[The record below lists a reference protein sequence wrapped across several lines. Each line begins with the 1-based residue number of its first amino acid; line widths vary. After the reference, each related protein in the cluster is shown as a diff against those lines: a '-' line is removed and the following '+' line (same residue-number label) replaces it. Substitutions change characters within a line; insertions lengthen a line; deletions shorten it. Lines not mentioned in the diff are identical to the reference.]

1 MSDKFADSLPKIS
14 RRQALVYL
22 ASGTA
27 AMALPGLFGSNVAR
41 AAMTGAAGSGGQ
53 MVVGFSQEPTVFN
66 PLMPHIEVDDGLH
79 FSLFDPLFGVD
90 EKGNFTPALA
100 TEVPTQANGGISADG
115 LNFHLK
121 LRDGVKWHDGQPF
134 TAEDV
139 KFTLELLVDPNFRS
153 WSRSGHELV
162 RDITIVS
169 PTEIKWRMEKPYS
182 PYTSILAATFI
193 IPKHGFANVQ
203 DKNTAPFNSAPIG
216 TGPFKWQQRVPG
228 DHIELTANKE
238 YYGDGPK
245 LDRLIYKYIPD
256 LNVMYTQFVS
266 GDIDIAGLQWISA
279 DHYDEAKK
287 LPGKVVDVFQSATIE
302 NFAFNLA
309 RPQFQDPAVREALY
323 YAIDKQTI
331 IDALYYGLPK
341 PTETYMPRQ
350 SAYFNASLPAHE
362 FNLDKAK
369 ALLDKAG
376 WKPGA
381 GGIREKNGV
390 KLSFTNSTTA
400 GNHLREQMQQFMQQ
414 SFQEIGVEMKISNLP
429 PAVMWG
435 DYWMLSKFDSAIV
448 GLNYLTGSDP
458 DTATYMRSDA
468 IPAQGGAGQ
477 NVFQY
482 KNPEVDKLLAQ
493 GSAEF
498 APEQRKAAYLQIQS
512 LVRKDMPFLT
522 LFSFANVRGHK
533 EGAEN
538 ITPNINVR
546 IDSWNA
552 NTWYWDKKA

>member
-1 MSDKFADSLPKIS
+1 MSNKFTDSLPQLS

-27 AMALPGLFGSNVAR
+27 ALALPGLFGGSLAR
-41 AAMTGAAGSGGQ
+41 AAMPGSGAGGQ

-79 FSLFDPLFGVD
+79 FSLFDPLFAID
-90 EKGNFTPALA
+90 DKGNFTPALA
-100 TEVPTQANGGISADG
+100 SEVPTQENHGISADG
-115 LNFHLK
+115 LQFHLK

-153 WSRSGHELV
+153 WSRAGHELV
-162 RDITIVS
+162 RDIKVIS
-169 PTEIKWRMEKPYS
+169 PTEISWRMEKPYS

-193 IPKHGFANVQ
+193 VPKHLLANVS
-203 DKNTAPFNSAPIG
+203 DKNNAPFNSAPVG

-228 DHIELTANKE
+228 DHIELVANKS
-238 YYGDGPK
+238 YFLDGPR

-256 LNVMYTQFVS
+256 LNVMYTQFAS
-266 GDIDIAGLQWISA
+266 GDIDVVGLQWISA

-302 NFAFNLA
+302 NFAFNLG
-309 RPQFQDPAVREALY
+309 RPQFQEVAVREALY

-341 PTETYMPRQ
+341 PTETYMPMQ
-350 SAYFNASLPAHE
+350 SPWFNPDLPKHE
-362 FNLDKAK
+362 YNPDKAK
-369 ALLDKAG
+369 KLLDDAG

-390 KLSFTNSTTA
+390 RLAFSNSTTA
-400 GNHLREQMQQFMQQ
+400 GNHLREQMQQFLQQ
-414 SFQEIGVEMKISNLP
+414 SFQDIGVEMKIANLP

-435 DYWMLSKFDSAIV
+435 EFWTQAKFDTAIV
-448 GLNYLTGSDP
+448 GLNFLVGSDP
-458 DTATYMRSDA
+458 DTANFMRSDN

-477 NVFQY
+477 NYFQY
-482 KNPEVDKLLAQ
+482 KNPQVDKLLAQ
-493 GSAEF
+493 GSEQF
-498 APEQRKAAYLQIQS
+498 SPEKRKAAYLQVQS
-512 LVRKDMPFLT
+512 LVRQDMPFLT
-522 LFSFANVRGHK
+522 LFTFANVRGHK
-533 EGAEN
+533 QGAEN
-538 ITPNINVR
+538 IIPNVNVR
-546 IDSWNA
+546 IDSWNV
-552 NTWYWDKKA
+552 NSWYWDKA